1 MIMQIGQVLEG
12 QYTLLSVVTEA
23 EGEALWSAKASWG
36 KVLLTLFSTDE
47 TAQGRR
53 IQQSYLRQARS
64 LVQIQHPALLGVT
77 DLLETDGTIGLV
89 HEDRLHQTLGQ
100 RYASG
105 PLLPGEVLSLTR
117 ILFAALAQ
125 AHDQAL
131 LHGRITPERLWFDAR
146 GQVALARFGLGARA
160 LAEAR
165 QPIGVPDPRYSAP
178 EQCLSG
184 VFSTQTDIYA
194 LAACLFE
201 GLSGRPLPPA
211 QGRQRGIPLPA
222 VPAQTPPTLVRAL
235 LLALEVQPSERA
247 VSARAVLE
255 ELDAA
260 PKNAPQNIV
269 STPLPPVVELKPV
282 PVPAPPAPTPLPAA
296 PKRVFSPLPLI
307 AGFATLGI
315 LGLAAAL
322 WLGRTPAPET
332 LSAQAAAA
340 AQSTPEVAQVLPEP
354 SPTQPSEITAQAATP
369 VTVPVT
375 PDPVNELAAPEPV
388 ATAPLVLRS
397 AVIRSAQLNL
407 RAGPSAAQPVQA
419 TLARGTSLDVLED
432 RAGWSRV
439 KTPDQ
444 HTGWVNTNLILTL
457 HSEAETQTL
466 LDAVAAG
473 GSVQVASGAYHLSAP
488 LVLPD
493 GLDLQGAGLES
504 TLLFSEAAED
514 TLIVR
519 STQAALT
526 GLTVAHI
533 GQVPARTL
541 LIESG
546 AGTLSRVRLTGAVRD
561 EEAQEYGSGVWVTGD
576 AQLKARDTQLIG
588 NAYGLYASDHAV
600 LDIEDSQLSG
610 NTVGGALLKG
620 QTSGTLTRNRV
631 ESNQGHGLQLRDAVE
646 ATLLENQILKNR
658 QRGLTIHNQSAPVVK
673 RNTFEGNGYQGIG
686 IQDQAAPEV
695 QDNIIQGNGQSGIT
709 YFDNA
714 AGQASGNTVQANG
727 KAGIAVTNY
736 ASPALT
742 GNILSRNKQN
752 GLSYSDFSGGTA
764 QANTITANINPGIA
778 AWGSAQPTVTGNTVR
793 NNAQS
798 GVVFAEQA
806 AGQISGNVI
815 DGNALYGLIVTG
827 HATPDVEEN
836 EVSANKRGGIFYKQS
851 AAGEGQGNRCFGN
864 GGADLGLDLDVG
876 SPGPDFQPGECGN

>member
-1 MIMQIGQVLEG
+1 MQSGQVLDG
-12 QYTLLSVVTEA
+12 QYTLLSVVAEA
-23 EGEALWSAKASWG
+23 EGETLWSARASWG
-36 KVLLTLFSTDE
+36 QVLVTLFSTDE

-53 IQQSYLRQARS
+53 VRQNYLRQVRS
-64 LVQIQHPALLGVT
+64 LIPLQHPALLGVT
-77 DLLETDGTIGLV
+77 DLLETDEMIGLV
-89 HEDRLHQTLGQ
+89 HEDRLHQTLTQ
-100 RYASG
+100 HYATGS
-105 PLLPGEVLSLTR
+105 LSPGEVLALTQS
-117 ILFAALAQ
+117 LFAALAQ

-146 GQVALARFGLGARA
+146 GQIALARFGLGARA

-165 QPIGVPDPRYSAP
+165 QPIAAPDPRYSAP
-178 EQCLSG
+178 EQCSSG

-222 VPAQTPPTLVRAL
+222 VPAQTPPALVRAL

-260 PKNAPQNIV
+260 PKSIV
-269 STPLPPVVELKPV
+269 ATPLPPVPEPV
-282 PVPAPPAPTPLPAA
+282 PVPTPAAPPPPPAA
-296 PKRVFSPLPLI
+296 PKRAFSPLPLM
-307 AGFATLGI
+307 AGFATLGM
-315 LGLAAAL
+315 LGLAASL
-322 WLGRTPAPET
+322 WLSRTPAPET
-332 LSAQAAAA
+332 LSPPQAA
-340 AQSTPEVAQVLPEP
+340 AQSTPAAQVLPEP
-354 SPTQPSEITAQAATP
+354 SPPQPSDVTAQAATSVTAP
-369 VTVPVT
+369 VA
-375 PDPVNELAAPEPV
+375 PDPVNVSADPEPV
-388 ATAPLVLRS
+388 ATAPRVLRS
-397 AVIRSAQLNL
+397 AVVSSAQLNL
-407 RAGPSAAQPVQA
+407 RAGPSSAQPVQA
-419 TLARGTSLDVLED
+419 TLAQGTSLDVLED

-444 HTGWVNTNLILTL
+444 PAGWVNTNLILTL

-519 STQAALT
+519 GTQAALA

-533 GQVPARTL
+533 GKLPARTL
-541 LIESG
+541 LIEGG

-561 EEAQEYGSGVWVTGD
+561 EEAQEYGSGVWASGD
-576 AQLKARDTQLIG
+576 AQLTARESQLIG

-600 LDIEDSQLSG
+600 LDVEDSQLSD

-620 QTSGTLTRNRV
+620 QVSGTLTHKRV

-646 ATLLENQILKNR
+646 ATLLENQILKNG
-658 QRGLTIHNQSAPVVK
+658 QRGLTIHGQSKPMVK

-686 IQDQAAPEV
+686 VQDQAAPEI
-695 QDNIIQGNGQSGIT
+695 QSNIIQGNGQSGIT

-736 ASPALT
+736 AAPTIT
-742 GNILSRNKQN
+742 GNTLSRNKEN
-752 GLSYSDFSGGTA
+752 GLSYADFSGGTA
-764 QANTITANINPGIA
+764 QTNTITANINPGIA

-793 NNAQS
+793 NNVQS

-827 HATPDVEEN
+827 KATPSVEEN

-851 AAGEGQGNRCFGN
+851 AAGEGQGNRCSGN
-864 GGADLGLDLDVG
+864 GGANLGLDLDAG
-876 SPGPDFQPGECGN
+876 SPGPDFQPGECGD